1 MTMTIVAII
10 AVSLAVGTWLGIRL
24 SEANRQINDVL
35 ETVLNTPLKPSAC
48 AACDPGAADTGA
60 RAGAPPLPGAG
71 STLKPPA
78 PATSTGQSAQWAPGH
93 HK

>member
-60 RAGAPPLPGAG
+60 RAGLPPAGAG
-71 STLKPPA
+71 PTLKPPA
-78 PATSTGQSAQWAPGH
+78 PVSLTGQSARPAPGH

>member
-1 MTMTIVAII
+1 MTVVAII
-10 AVSLAVGTWLGIRL
+10 VVTLALGTWLGIRWADA
-24 SEANRQINDVL
+24 SRQLDYVI
-35 ETVLNTPLKPSAC
+35 ETVLNTPLPKPSAC

-78 PATSTGQSAQWAPGH
+78 PATPSTGQSAQWAPGH